1 MMRHV
6 RLVAALAGRG
16 LREMARMP
24 GILAVIFLPGMGL
37 YAVFTLVLP
46 GGGSGGGLPRMHLA
60 LVDEDRSPASHALAA
75 ALEQMS
81 VSVRRD
87 DGADQPLT
95 QPSART
101 LVERGKVSAA
111 LVIPAGY
118 GGNLFSFEQGGP
130 VVELVIDETQPAAG
144 NMLEGMLEMAAGM
157 ALFQMMDDAL
167 VQATGRRWLGS
178 PPARA
183 TSDVNTN
190 GSGVEGKTSP
200 SGILRVQMRGVNT
213 RRDDDLPP
221 SSLLYLAGLV
231 PMFLLFNASGA
242 ASTVLEELKNGA
254 TRRILA
260 APVHPGHYLCGHL
273 VMSLVMCLLQVLS
286 MYLLAYVAF
295 RAPLGQH
302 VGGLAALTIATSLAT
317 VGFAMLIASIARVPE
332 QVHSIGTVVILIMSA
347 LGGSMF
353 PRFFMPEWIRPLG
366 LFTINGW
373 AYDGFITIIRGQ
385 GIAGAATEIAV
396 LTAIGAGLTTIA
408 VILLT
413 RRLRNAPTV

>member
-1 MMRHV
+1 MS
-6 RLVAALAGRG
+6 
-16 LREMARMP
+16 
-24 GILAVIFLPGMGL
+24 
-37 YAVFTLVLP
+37 
-46 GGGSGGGLPRMHLA
+46 SG
-60 LVDEDRSPASHALAA
+60 
-75 ALEQMS
+75 
-81 VSVRRD
+81 
-87 DGADQPLT
+87 
-95 QPSART
+95 
-101 LVERGKVSAA
+101 
-111 LVIPAGY
+111 
-118 GGNLFSFEQGGP
+118 
-130 VVELVIDETQPAAG
+130 
-144 NMLEGMLEMAAGM
+144 
-157 ALFQMMDDAL
+157 
-167 VQATGRRWLGS
+167 
-178 PPARA
+178 
-183 TSDVNTN
+183 
-190 GSGVEGKTSP
+190 
-200 SGILRVQMRGVNT
+200 GILRVQMRGVNT